1 MKKIFTVIVLLLFLS
16 TNDILAQNGNCS
28 SITLENSKDR
38 YEIGDFDS
46 VKRNLEQCVKNRSFD
61 SSDEL
66 NKARELLA
74 LTAIVEDMLEEA
86 QSYIGEIV
94 KSNSKFVPSYRNI
107 VFNLIFDQ
115 VKREN
120 IGVTVSSVSKKA
132 EDLNTA
138 PATVK
143 LINQEEIMDRGY
155 VDLIDLLSD
164 LPGFDISKTFA
175 VTYANIYQMGY
186 RQENTERTLFMVD
199 GVEENDL
206 WLNWAYISRQ
216 YPLSNIKAVE
226 VLYGPSSTMYGP
238 RAFVGAINVLTY
250 SPKELPVDHLGKA
263 SDTKEK
269 ESHFYL
275 YGNTQIGNLKTRSAD
290 ITLGMRGKAAALQVT
305 GRYYASDEH
314 DLSGTEFYDYSPDD
328 IDHLG
333 YKQMN
338 LKGNGTS
345 LNEYMKKFNLPS
357 THPYYEVLKN
367 DAGNIDSIYLT
378 AEGIN
383 KARELDRTSYTGKV
397 NGQPI
402 GYSNQTVDY
411 FIGAKITVENFL
423 FGIRHWKR
431 TEGFNFYQDI
441 DVAGSKNGSV
451 WSPENTTIYAQYDRE
466 INDKI
471 SISNLSNFA
480 LHRLGKES
488 NRVNFIAF
496 GDPRGN
502 LHLAHLLNPTE
513 LISNLKS
520 EKSTTNT
527 YGTEVQEMQNYSMM
541 KNGWRNRYYYYEA
554 QQFRNEARFFYES
567 QKVKISSGIDLRS
580 TLTQGDY
587 LIYMDYE
594 TGGENSKAYK
604 DQQSQTSL
612 AREKGI
618 VENQTEGSNMF
629 SIIDIGFFN
638 QITVNLGEKFIL
650 SGGNR
655 IDYNK
660 IRRNSGYGIA
670 FSPRISAIFNTKHTT
685 LKLNYSKGLQN
696 VSQWTKYSTGGG
708 RLPNSNLET
717 ESIDFINLE
726 YLGRIGNGNIGWEIN
741 GFGYLIKDAVASG
754 VIGGVRKNYNAGE
767 YRNLGLMS
775 GLYYTSISKNWKL
788 QVNHTFYNPEQ
799 IKSTLS
805 DFTQPLPLRLGDIAS
820 HRVNFSITR
829 KNQIG
834 QLRNVINLRAN
845 YVTER
850 PIGPNTT
857 QRYNPGVDGKG
868 TIPAYLLVNANIGF
882 KIQKLPFL
890 RLDISVEN
898 LLNKNVLDNMNS
910 QYFHPGPREAS
921 GTFNMPGDI
930 PGRSYADRNVPYVP
944 QRPRFYMVK
953 LSYML
958 FNNTQ

>member
-1 MKKIFTVIVLLLFLS
+1 MKKIFTVIILLFLLS
-16 TNDILAQNGNCS
+16 TNHTLAQNGNCS
-28 SITLENSKDR
+28 SLTLENSKDR

-46 VKRNLEQCVKNRSFD
+46 VKENLEQCVKNRSFS

-74 LTAIVEDMLEEA
+74 LTAIVEDMLEDA

-155 VDLIDLLSD
+155 VDLVDLLSD
-164 LPGFDISKTFA
+164 LPGFDISKTFS
-175 VTYANIYQMGY
+175 VTYANIYQMGF

-226 VLYGPSSTMYGP
+226 ILYGPSSTMYGP
-238 RAFVGAINVLTY
+238 RAFVGAINVITY
-250 SPKELPVDHLGKA
+250 SPKELPIDYLGKS

-269 ESHFYL
+269 ESNFYL
-275 YGNTQIGNLKTRSAD
+275 YGNSQIGNLKTRSAD
-290 ITLGMRGKAAALQVT
+290 MTFGLRGKAAALQVT
-305 GRYYASDEH
+305 GRYYKSDEH

-328 IDHLG
+328 IDQLR
-333 YKQMN
+333 YNQIN
-338 LKGNGTS
+338 LKGRGTS
-345 LNEYMKKFNLPS
+345 LNEYMTKFNLPL
-357 THPYYEVLKN
+357 THPYYQVLKN
-367 DAGNIDSIYLT
+367 DAGNIDSIFLT
-378 AEGIN
+378 TEGIN
-383 KARELDRTSYTGKV
+383 RAKELDRASYTGKV

-402 GYSNQTVDY
+402 GYSNQTEDY
-411 FIGAKITVENFL
+411 FIGAKVTIENFL

-513 LISNLKS
+513 LIPSLKS
-520 EKSTTNT
+520 EKNTSNT

-567 QKVKISSGIDLRS
+567 QKVKISSGLDLRS

-594 TGGENSKAYK
+594 TEAENSKEYK
-604 DQQSQTSL
+604 DQQSNTSL

-629 SIIDIGFFN
+629 SIIDVGFFN
-638 QITVNLGEKFIL
+638 QVTVNIGEKFIL
-650 SGGNR
+650 SGANR

-708 RLPNSNLET
+708 RIPNPNLET
-717 ESIDFINLE
+717 ESINFVNLE

-754 VIGGVRKNYNAGE
+754 VIAGVRRNYNAGE

-775 GLYYTSISKNWKL
+775 GLHFSSISKNWKI
-788 QVNHTFYNPEQ
+788 QVNHTFYHPEL
-799 IKSTLS
+799 IKSSLIVL
-805 DFTQPLPLRLGDIAS
+805 PKPLRLGDIAS

-834 QLRNVINLRAN
+834 QLSNIINLRAN
-845 YVTER
+845 YVTKR
-850 PIGPNTT
+850 PIGPTTT
-857 QRYNPGVDGKG
+857 QNLNPGVDGNG
-868 TIPAYLLVNANIGF
+868 TIPPYLLVNANLAF
-882 KIQKLPFL
+882 KIQNIPFL

-930 PGRSYADRNVPYVP
+930 PGKSYADRNVPYVP
-944 QRPRFYMVK
+944 QRTRFYMVK

-958 FNNTQ
+958 FNTTQ